1 MDDKPFIQPNVIF
14 SISGLDPSPKPIPC
28 ASIRHATQTF
38 DAIQFDE
45 ERNLFAKHFKLNYAK
60 NIHKSDTNWKV
71 LSEDSFLFSF
81 HTDGDGLMDVR
92 MMEWKCE

>member
-14 SISGLDPSPKPIPC
+14 SISGLDPSPKPILR
-28 ASIRHATQTF
+28 ASIRHVTQTF
-38 DAIQFDE
+38 NDIQFDE

-60 NIHKSDTNWKV
+60 NIHKSDTNWEA
-71 LSEDSFLFSF
+71 LWENLFSF
-81 HTDGDGLMDVR
+81 RMVMDVR